1 MNNSTEDLQIVIIIR
16 ERNVSRHVVGSSVG
30 VLVEHHFWGLDGQ
43 SLRELEVGSLSELA
57 SKPAERLLEV
67 VVTLGGN
74 IEVGHVL
81 ALVEVDHLSLHTALL
96 HITLISNHDNGDVTA
111 DAGEITVPVG
121 EGIVRRTGGDT
132 EHQNGAISVHATSQH
147 TNSSSILVSVTESSK
162 LLLTGSIPAVE
173 GNGTTV
179 GTESQSVNLSTTSSY
194 TIRSIRIGTYGRK
207 PSRNL
212 QSHVS

>member
-96 HITLISNHDNGDVTA
+96 HITLISNHDNGDVSANT
-111 DAGEITVPVG
+111 GEITVPVG
-121 EGIVRRTGGDT
+121 KRIVRRTGSDI
-132 EHQNGAISVHATSQH
+132 EHQNGAISIHATSQ
-147 TNSSSILVSVTESSK
+147 
-162 LLLTGSIPAVE
+162 
-173 GNGTTV
+173 
-179 GTESQSVNLSTTSSY
+179 
-194 TIRSIRIGTYGRK
+194 
-207 PSRNL
+207 
-212 QSHVS
+212 